1 MKPSTDQHTL
11 IDLTN
16 DSDDG
21 EENKALVLTSL
32 NQDTGNW
39 HVPQSQSDSRH
50 ISDRK
55 EMKQRSSRASVRQVR
70 LRNRARRELLIN
82 NINLPYCRKK
92 WCFMQCHGSVYYWN
106 TAVTTG
112 VMRNS
117 PLKEFEFDWSISVI
131 MKMSRFVHQYWYS
144 SMQYSYFVI
153 LFRLTIIRNQYR
165 RYIHSNTHCIG
176 FFLEFS
182 QLSFSFFHTNKIMC
196 IVNSVG
202 NHMLAVL
209 YSRKKC
215 SVR

>member
-32 NQDTGNW
+32 NQVTGNW

-55 EMKQRSSRASVRQVR
+55 EMRQQRSRASVRRVR

-92 WCFMQCHGSVYYWN
+92 WCFLLCHESVLQVW
-106 TAVTTG
+106 
-112 VMRNS
+112 
-117 PLKEFEFDWSISVI
+117 EFVVDRSISQI
-131 MKMSRFVHQYWYS
+131 LASSKLLSRFKMKICCFVPQYWLSTVFIFWHFIWTDTYS
-144 SMQYSYFVI
+144 
-153 LFRLTIIRNQYR
+153 
-165 RYIHSNTHCIG
+165 
-176 FFLEFS
+176 
-182 QLSFSFFHTNKIMC
+182 KI
-196 IVNSVG
+196 STDDT
-202 NHMLAVL
+202 
-209 YSRKKC
+209 
-215 SVR
+215 